1 MEIVQE
7 RLERNYNLDLIATS
21 PSVVFRVT
29 LGPTA
34 RVEMIDNPSKLPAR
48 DMIAMIEEPF
58 VKATIITPPDYV
70 GAIMEL
76 DAERGAGRSR
86 TWSTCTTGA

>member
-29 LGPTA
+29 LTDGTVRADRQP
-34 RVEMIDNPSKLPAR
+34 VEAAGD
-48 DMIAMIEEPF
+48 
-58 VKATIITPPDYV
+58 AT
-70 GAIMEL
+70 
-76 DAERGAGRSR
+76 
-86 TWSTCTTGA
+86 